1 MNLKCGKKKSAI
13 IIIIGIVT
21 VAICITVAVII
32 SRAKK
37 KSEATQFTPETA
49 TYSEIFEEILS
60 EEETV
65 SETASETAPIIK
77 PVGTTAPV
85 ERAAPAIPKKI
96 TPQKP
101 NITPTKLL
109 NVPFIDQRKKYPTG
123 CESVSA
129 VMALQY
135 LGISISPE
143 TFIDNYLDKGRT
155 PYRDENGNLFGDDPR
170 KVFLGDPYSKNGWG
184 CWAPVIENAVN
195 KFIGSNYTVKAVYGS
210 SVDDLCKK
218 YIDNDIPVLIWA
230 TQNMA
235 PARKYKTWYITGTS
249 DQFTWITPMHCL
261 LLVGYDDSGYYF
273 NDPLQSKN
281 TRYAKDKV
289 ISAYNMLNRQAVVI
303 APKSKVEDTTV
314 TPTTAPNTTTEPTT
328 KPTATTEPTTKATE
342 PETSEKTT
350 HTEVSAADNIK
361 QASDI

>member
-21 VAICITVAVII
+21 VSICITVAVII
-32 SRAKK
+32 SRSRK
-37 KSEATQFTPETA
+37 KSEAAQFTPETE
-49 TYSEIFEEILS
+49 TYSEKSEETPT

-65 SETASETAPIIK
+65 SETVSETAPIIK

-85 ERAAPAIPKKI
+85 ERAAPAIPEKI
-96 TPQKP
+96 TQQKP
-101 NITPTKLL
+101 NIAPTKLL

-155 PYRDENGNLFGDDPR
+155 PYSDENGNLFGDDPR

-195 KFIGSNYTVKAVYGS
+195 KFIGSNYTVKVIYGS

-235 PARKYKTWYITGTS
+235 PGRRYKTWYITDTS
-249 DQFTWITPMHCL
+249 EQFTWITPMHCL
-261 LLVGYDDSGYYF
+261 LLVGYDDGGYYF

-303 APKSKVEDTTV
+303 APKSKIEDTTAATV
-314 TPTTAPNTTTEPTT
+314 TEPSTAPATTATAKPEPD
-328 KPTATTEPTTKATE
+328 
-342 PETSEKTT
+342 TSKKTT
-350 HTEVSAADNIK
+350 HTEASAADGTNE
-361 QASDI
+361 ATDI